1 MNDWYVFI
9 VLIHVLSAAVS
20 VGPLFVLFAI
30 LKKMR
35 HADATIETAYIVIF
49 RSIVR
54 LIKHAG
60 HVLVGSGI
68 LLVYLGPWPW
78 STPWIVMT
86 IGLMVVSIFFLAN
99 GFSGTLKKFV
109 EPGAD
114 RLKLITKLHKA
125 TWIYIILL
133 VLMLALMVI
142 KPTLW

>member
-1 MNDWYVFI
+1 MTSFYLFI
-9 VLIHVLSAAVS
+9 VFIHVLSAVVS
-20 VGPLFVLFAI
+20 IGPLFVLFI
-30 LKKMR
+30 VLKKMQE
-35 HADATIETAYIVIF
+35 ADPAMEKAYIAIF
-49 RSIVR
+49 RYVVR

-78 STPWIVMT
+78 TTPWIVMT
-86 IGLMVVSIFFLAN
+86 IGLMVVSIFFLAR
-99 GFSGTLKKFV
+99 GFSSTLKKFND
-109 EPGAD
+109 PTMD
-114 RLKLITKLHKA
+114 RSLLIVKLHKA

>member
-1 MNDWYVFI
+1 MNDFYTFI
-9 VLIHVLSAAVS
+9 IFTHVLSMVIS
-20 VGPLFVLFAI
+20 VGPLFVLFTVM
-30 LKKMR
+30 KKMR
-35 HADATIETAYIVIF
+35 SADITIEKVYITIF
-49 RSIVR
+49 RSVVR

-86 IGLMVVSIFFLAN
+86 IALMVISIFFLSSA
-99 GFSGTLKKFV
+99 FKGTLKKFDD
-109 EPGAD
+109 PDLD
-114 RLKLITKLHKA
+114 RQALVHKLNKS
-125 TWIYIILL
+125 TWTYVILL

>member
-1 MNDWYVFI
+1 MYDLYVFTI
-9 VLIHVLSAAVS
+9 FIHVLSAAVS
-20 VGPLFVLFAI
+20 IGPLFVLFAV

-35 HADATIETAYIVIF
+35 EADLAMEKAYIAIF
-49 RSIVR
+49 RYVVR

-78 STPWIVMT
+78 NTPWIVAT
-86 IGLMVVSIFFLAN
+86 IGLMILSIFFLAR
-99 GFSGTLKKFV
+99 GFSGTLKKFSNPEV
-109 EPGAD
+109 E
-114 RLKLITKLHKA
+114 RLPLLSTLHKA
-125 TWIYIILL
+125 TWIYITIL

>member
-1 MNDWYVFI
+1 MFI
-9 VLIHVLSAAVS
+9 VLIHVLSAVVS
-20 VGPLFVLFAI
+20 IGPLFVLFAI
-30 LKKMR
+30 LKKIR
-35 HADATIETAYIVIF
+35 HADPAIETAYIAIF

-68 LLVYLGPWPW
+68 VLVYFGPWPW
-78 STPWIVMT
+78 GTSWIVLT
-86 IGLMVVSIFFLAN
+86 IGLMVVSIFFLAK

-109 EPGAD
+109 EPGVD
-114 RLKLITKLHKA
+114 RLKLISKLYSS
-125 TWIYIILL
+125 TWIYITLL